1 MKTKPPRHSPGQFS
15 QTIPELI
22 QHLKVLYSG
31 MQDDPTLI
39 ESAKHI
45 KRAVSELEAVRQA
58 AFEVYQECL
67 AANGRVRAGQS
78 CECDETQRED
88 AAEWLR
94 NLPAAS
100 PLKQ

>member
-1 MKTKPPRHSPGQFS
+1 MKTKPPRPSPGQFS
-15 QTIPELI
+15 QSVPELI
-22 QHLKVLYSG
+22 QYLKVLYSD
-31 MQDDPTLI
+31 MQGDPTLV
-39 ESAKHI
+39 EFAKHI
-45 KRAVSELEAVRQA
+45 KRAVVELEAVRQA

-67 AANGRVRAGQS
+67 ASNGRTRAGQS
-78 CECDETQRED
+78 CECDQLENED